1 MSEEITSDPT
11 NHAPES
17 APDVKVR
24 PRAAARLA
32 APAEDLSE
40 EVARSV
46 RREPGEQVTCRRV
59 GDHHY
64 RCNFWSLRNTA
75 AYDNPSMLGS
85 LVTTSR
91 ISRSQFLHV
100 TRSGGHLKIR
110 VDTR

>member
-1 MSEEITSDPT
+1 MSNEIAGE
-11 NHAPES
+11 HADDAAER
-17 APDVKVR
+17 AAEVKVKSR
-24 PRAAARLA
+24 GAAKIGALV
-32 APAEDLSE
+32 EDLSE
-40 EVARSV
+40 EVARTV
-46 RREPGEQVTCRRV
+46 PRAPGEQVTCRRV

-85 LVTTSR
+85 LVTTSH

-100 TRSGGHLKIR
+100 TRSGRDLKIR